1 MRGFAFTSAARCS
14 MRHSSITIIFIL
26 WLSGLVAAAQYA
38 KVGLVLPELGTMYPT
53 AETSLGFLVSSIS
66 FVGAL
71 LGLFAGVMA
80 AKIGLRKL
88 LLVGLV
94 LGSVVSLLQSMGLP
108 IWLLL
113 ASRVVEGFSHLA
125 IVVAAPT
132 LIALNSS
139 KRARAA
145 AMTLWSS
152 FFGVSFALTG
162 WFGLPLVAIHG
173 VNTLFFTHGALM
185 VAVTLLA
192 VLVLPVHKESGG
204 DVVVS
209 EAMLSTIIRRHRD
222 AWSSPF
228 ISAPAAGWLF
238 YTLTFVALLAVLP
251 GMMPPADRGFT
262 VTILPL
268 ASLLSSMTLGMLLLQ
283 RLSAVFVV
291 KIGLVAAI
299 CSAITFAFLPDA
311 IWPPIALFAALG
323 LVQGATFASVPQL
336 NPSSNHQALANG
348 AVAQAGNL
356 GNALG
361 TPFLLMLQGIG
372 GLNAVITMVV
382 LSYITAICVHLML
395 AKRRKSY
402 HSRSI

>member
-1 MRGFAFTSAARCS
+1 MRGVAFTSAARCS
-14 MRHSSITIIFIL
+14 MPHSSLTVIFIL

-38 KVGLVLPELGTMYPT
+38 KVGLVLPELAVMYPN

-71 LGLFAGVMA
+71 LGLFAGAMA
-80 AKIGLRKL
+80 VKIGLRKL

-94 LGSVVSLLQSMGLP
+94 IGSVVSLLQSMGLP

-113 ASRVVEGFSHLA
+113 ASRVVEGLSHLA

-132 LIALNSS
+132 LIALNSG
-139 KRARAA
+139 KRIRAA

-162 WFGLPLVAIHG
+162 WLGLPLVVNHG
-173 VNTLFFTHGALM
+173 INALFFTHGALM
-185 VAVTLLA
+185 AAVTMLV
-192 VLVLPVHKESGG
+192 VLVLPAHTADGLRGAANQAMPETILQRHK
-204 DVVVS
+204 
-209 EAMLSTIIRRHRD
+209 D

-268 ASLLSSMTLGMLLLQ
+268 ASLLSSMTLGILLLQ

-299 CSAITFAFLPDA
+299 CSAIIFAFVPDA
-311 IWPPIALFAALG
+311 TWPPIALFAALG

-361 TPFLLMLQGIG
+361 TPLLLMLQGIG

-382 LSYITAICVHLML
+382 LSYITAISAHLML